1 MAEQSSTSTYEEKMA
16 AYNRQIANIKAFVTQ
31 GGADNKAALLAALKA
46 KGKER
51 PNPRGGGGGGRG

>member
-1 MAEQSSTSTYEEKMA
+1 MA

-31 GGADNKAALLAALKA
+31 GGADNKAAVLAALKA